1 MSAKGNWTPG
11 PWVIA
16 GSLVLAGSNKS
27 ICQIDGAIQIGKP
40 ATEEERKANA
50 RLIAATP
57 DLLAALVNAQYIIH
71 GFHCGANAPP
81 AWEGRCAKECE
92 EARTAIDKAN

>member
-1 MSAKGNWTPG
+1 MTQKHTPG

-27 ICQIDGAIQIGKP
+27 ICQIDGAIQVGKP

-57 DLLAALVNAQYIIH
+57 DLLAALQRCSQLFRKIRDDFEDPRHECREGIRIIE
-71 GFHCGANAPP
+71 AAI
-81 AWEGRCAKECE
+81 AKAKEG
-92 EARTAIDKAN
+92 